1 MLVVFLLFIDCD
13 SQSPQLTLSHILK
26 APTSALFLSL
36 YFVVI
41 SALLFPLPLFAL
53 ILGCAMSNTVSAA
66 ANARFTKEQRLLA
79 PAAFRE
85 VFDAPERKLHQSHLM
100 AFVRTNDHGKPRVGM
115 AITKRKVPT
124 AVARNLIKRQI
135 REHFRIKAHSL
146 ENKDIVFI
154 VKKSIKDI
162 DNKELKNQIINI
174 IKKIEKK

>member
-1 MLVVFLLFIDCD
+1 MFLLFIDCD

-66 ANARFTKEQRLLA
+66 ANARFTKEQRLLT

-100 AFVRTNDHGKPRVGM
+100 AFVRTNDHGKPRIGM

-135 REHFRIKAHSL
+135 REHFRVKAYSL

-174 IKKIEKK
+174 IKKVEKK